1 MKKIHNGLR
10 VLGAVL
16 LIAGTT
22 IGAGMLALPVTTSF
36 AGFFPSLLL
45 LLFVWLVMLC
55 TALFFLDV
63 NLAIRGEPNLISMAG
78 RTLGKTGKVCT
89 WIFYLLLLY
98 SLTAAYIAASAP
110 IFQQAISYATGYTI
124 SDGVSRFILPIFF
137 AGFIYL
143 GTLGVDWVNRFLM
156 FGLVVAYCL
165 LVMFVPPYIQPQ
177 FYAHADFPALK
188 LAVTVVFTSFGFHI
202 VIPSLT
208 TYLEHN
214 AKQLRLAIVV
224 GSIIPLIVY
233 IVWQLIVLG
242 SVPLDALK
250 QAWTDGSS
258 ATAPLAAV
266 LHSPLIS
273 RAAQFFSFFAIVT
286 SFLGVALSL
295 SDFLTD
301 GLKLKKSWEGRL
313 IAIGMTFAP
322 PLFFVF
328 AYQRGFYLSLQHAGA
343 LVAILL
349 GILPAAMAWTLKD
362 HPFYRSALGRA
373 LLVAVILVSVSVIFF
388 DLFI

>member
-1 MKKIHNGLR
+1 MGHRLK
-10 VLGAVL
+10 VLGATL

-22 IGAGMLALPVTTSF
+22 IGAGMLALPVITAF

-45 LLFVWLVMLC
+45 MLFVWLVMLS
-55 TALFFLDV
+55 TAFFFLDV
-63 NLAIRGEPNLISMAG
+63 NLAVRGEPNLISMAG
-78 RTLGKTGKVCT
+78 RTLGKTGKAFT

-98 SLTAAYIAASAP
+98 SLTAAYIAAGAP
-110 IFQQAISYATGYTI
+110 LFKQAILYATGYEI
-124 SDGVSRFILPIFF
+124 SDAVARFILPIFF

-143 GTLGVDWVNRFLM
+143 GTIGVDWINRLLM
-156 FGLVVAYCL
+156 VGLVVSYFL

-177 FYAHADFPALK
+177 LYSHVDFPALK

-208 TYLEHN
+208 TYLDHN
-214 AKQLRLAIVV
+214 AKQLKIAILV
-224 GSIIPLIVY
+224 GSTIPLIVY
-233 IVWQLIVLG
+233 ILWQLIVLG
-242 SVPLDALK
+242 AVPLDALQ
-250 QAWTDGSS
+250 QAWARGDS
-258 ATAPLAAV
+258 ATTPLAAIV
-266 LHSPLIS
+266 QSPFIA

-301 GLKLKKSWEGRL
+301 GFKLKKSWEGRL
-313 IAIGMTFAP
+313 IAIAVTFAP

-328 AYQRGFYLSLQHAGA
+328 AYQRGFYLALQHAGA

-349 GILPAAMAWTLKD
+349 GILPAMMAWTLKE
-362 HPFYRSALGRA
+362 HRFYRTGLGRA
-373 LLVAVILVSVSVIFF
+373 LLIAVILVSVSVIFF
-388 DLFI
+388 DIFAT